1 MFYELEYDKDY
12 ILEGILLCLGNT
24 QSCIKETSKKKK
36 WKCKIKSDR
45 EDNVDC

>member
-1 MFYELEYDKDY
+1 MFYELGYDKDY